1 MLQIAANARL
11 ATRLAAAGMPPIL
24 DDGWPDTERPVLIH
38 TPRGLVAFAV
48 STAGPACVTGLRYA
62 ETVIPLIALPPVVLD
77 VEPSQTVDIALL
89 ALLSVLAPVVSA
101 AYLGTLEALAAVE
114 RASVRRFGNTR
125 SRARPTLLTWEDA
138 AGAIAGKP
146 LRADRVARR
155 QLTYVRRRFWARLG
169 AGVRAGRRR
178 RTIALRPPTV
188 WPREFR

>member
-89 ALLSVLAPVVSA
+89 ALL
-101 AYLGTLEALAAVE
+101 
-114 RASVRRFGNTR
+114 
-125 SRARPTLLTWEDA
+125 
-138 AGAIAGKP
+138 
-146 LRADRVARR
+146 VARFQVWAAWLLGLGVIG
-155 QLTYVRRRFWARLG
+155 QLAMHRALLQGGAGSDYVRRIAPYVLLGMVATGDLFNFFVFLEISSLAGAAR
-169 AGVRAGRRR
+169 
-178 RTIALRPPTV
+178 
-188 WPREFR
+188 